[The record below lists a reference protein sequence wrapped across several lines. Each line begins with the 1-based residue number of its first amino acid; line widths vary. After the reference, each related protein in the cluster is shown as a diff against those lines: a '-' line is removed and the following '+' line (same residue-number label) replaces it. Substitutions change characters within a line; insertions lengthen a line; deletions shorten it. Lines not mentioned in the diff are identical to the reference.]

1 VRIPRCRATV
11 SEEIRNRSLG
21 NTGKAACIYRTVQ
34 AVLTRRARKLARTVY
49 TNPFRETKEECMRFF
64 CIFASVICLLAAASA
79 AELKIKVID
88 PQSAAVASAQVLLL
102 EGQTKSRPAVELTSA
117 EGVAVFRGIESG
129 PHQVRVL
136 VPGFAAETTALPANE
151 DSATIQLRLASAS
164 ETIVVTAT
172 RTPVPGEDAGA
183 DVATLNREQLQV
195 MNPVAADDALRFLPG
210 AVVNTAGQRG
220 GLSSL
225 FVRGGNSN
233 YNKVIVDG
241 VSVTEP
247 GGTIDFGT
255 LSLGEADRLEFLRG
269 TQSTLYGSDAMSSV
283 VQVWTRTGSTPVPEL
298 RFGADAGNYGTE
310 NGYASLA
317 GSRGRF
323 DYNVFGK
330 QFNTSGSGPNDDYSN
345 SLEGANLGFAVNQQV
360 SMRLRV
366 RHDNS
371 TTGVPGAWNFNGNNV
386 FDVDGTT
393 YVLSPDLGGRARK
406 NDLLA
411 SLDLTV
417 KTGSNWTHH
426 FTGFE
431 YNLKTTN
438 SDRGISPENTP
449 FGTINTPFEA
459 LVNINRAGFDYQGD
473 YVERSWAHTT
483 LGYEFEDENGSV
495 NDPIPA
501 DFASGGHGLRL
512 NQAAYAQQ
520 ALTLGRLTVIA
531 GGRFV
536 HNTTFGNTGVPRVA
550 LGFQALRGGH
560 IFSGTRLNF
569 SYATGIKEPRFEE
582 TFVSS
587 EFQLPNLNLKAER
600 NRALEAGF
608 QQNLLSRFV
617 LVANYFNNLFHDQIE
632 FVTVNPTTFLGQY
645 VNLQKSLAHGA
656 EAELQSRLTQR
667 LSWNTSYT
675 YTSTQI
681 LLAPA
686 GSFPPD
692 AQGDPLLRRPRH
704 SATTM
709 LTYLGPRWG
718 GNLGGSFV
726 GPRPDSDFDGFGIT
740 HTPGYFL
747 LNVGGWYKVNSRV
760 MVYGNV
766 ENVLDHFYEEVT
778 GYPALGANF
787 RAGMRFRVG
796 GE

>member
-1 VRIPRCRATV
+1 MVMRASGAWFLLFV
-11 SEEIRNRSLG
+11 S
-21 NTGKAACIYRTVQ
+21 
-34 AVLTRRARKLARTVY
+34 
-49 TNPFRETKEECMRFF
+49 
-64 CIFASVICLLAAASA
+64 LAAASA
-79 AELKIKVID
+79 ADLKVKVVD
-88 PQSAAVASAQVLLL
+88 PQSAAVPGAQVLLL
-102 EGQTKSRPAVELTSA
+102 EDKTASHPQVELTSA
-117 EGVAVFRGIESG
+117 EGLAVFREMAAG
-129 PHQVRVL
+129 PHHVRVL
-136 VPGFAAETTALPANE
+136 APGFAVDSTAVS
-151 DSATIQLRLASAS
+151 DSADSVTIQLRLAPTSQ
-164 ETIVVTAT
+164 TVVVTAT
-172 RTPVPGEDAGA
+172 RTPVEASSAGA
-183 DVATLNREQLQV
+183 AVEVLSGEQLQV

-283 VQVWTRTGSTPVPEL
+283 VQVWTRTGNTPVPEL
-298 RFGADAGNYGTE
+298 TFGADAGNYGTE

-323 DYNVFGK
+323 DYNVFGN
-330 QFNTSGSGPNDDYSN
+330 QFNTNGSGPNDAYSN
-345 SLEGANLGFAVNQQV
+345 SLEGTNVGFAVNQQV
-360 SMRLRV
+360 SLRLRV

-371 TTGVPGAWNFNGNNV
+371 VTGVPGAWNFNGQNV
-386 FDVDGTT
+386 FNIDGTT
-393 YVLSPDLGGRARK
+393 YVLSPDLGGKARQ
-406 NDLLA
+406 NNLLA
-411 SLDLTV
+411 SLDVAV

-438 SDRGISPENTP
+438 SDSGISPENTP

-483 LGYEFEDENGSV
+483 VGYEFEDENGSV

-512 NQAAYAQQ
+512 NQAAYVQQ

-531 GGRFV
+531 GGRFI

-550 LGFQALRGGH
+550 LGFQALRGSH

-587 EFQLPNLNLKAER
+587 EFQLPNPNLKAER

-608 QQNLLSRFV
+608 QQNLLKRFV

-632 FVTVNPTTFLGQY
+632 FVTVNPTTFVGEY
-645 VNLQKSLAHGA
+645 VNLEKSLAHGA
-656 EAELQSRLTQR
+656 EVELQSRLTQR
-667 LSWNTSYT
+667 LSSRC
-675 YTSTQI
+675 SGRPAS
-681 LLAPA
+681 APA
-686 GSFPPD
+686 QALGYYD
-692 AQGDPLLRRPRH
+692 AHLPR
-704 SATTM
+704 
-709 LTYLGPRWG
+709 
-718 GNLGGSFV
+718 
-726 GPRPDSDFDGFGIT
+726 
-740 HTPGYFL
+740 
-747 LNVGGWYKVNSRV
+747 
-760 MVYGNV
+760 
-766 ENVLDHFYEEVT
+766 
-778 GYPALGANF
+778 PALGSESQ
-787 RAGMRFRVG
+787 RQLRGPTPGLRL
-796 GE
+796 

>member
-1 VRIPRCRATV
+1 
-11 SEEIRNRSLG
+11 
-21 NTGKAACIYRTVQ
+21 
-34 AVLTRRARKLARTVY
+34 
-49 TNPFRETKEECMRFF
+49 MRF
-64 CIFASVICLLAAASA
+64 IRILTSVICLLAAASA
-79 AELKIKVID
+79 AEIKIKVVD
-88 PQSAAVASAQVLLL
+88 PQGAAVAGAQVVLL
-102 EGQTKSRPAVELTSA
+102 ESHSGSHPAVEMTSA
-117 EGVAVFRGIESG
+117 EGLAIFRGIG
-129 PHQVRVL
+129 TGAHQVRVL
-136 VPGFAAETTALPANE
+136 APGFAVETTTLSAAD
-151 DSATIQLRLASAS
+151 DSVTIPLRLAPAS
-164 ETIVVTAT
+164 ETVVVTAT
-172 RTPVPGEDAGA
+172 GTPVEASSAGA
-183 DVATLNREQLQV
+183 DVATLNHEQLQV
-195 MNPVAADDALRFLPG
+195 MNPVAADDAIRFLPG

-247 GGTIDFGT
+247 GGTIDLGT
-255 LSLGEADRLEFLRG
+255 LSLAETDRLEFLRG
-269 TQSTLYGSDAMSSV
+269 PQSTLYGSDAMTSV
-283 VQVWTRTGSTPVPEL
+283 VQVWTRNGSTPAPEL

-317 GSRGRF
+317 GTHGRF
-323 DYNVFGK
+323 DYNVFGN

-345 SLEGANLGFAVNQQV
+345 SLEGANVGFSINDQI
-360 SMRLRV
+360 SLRLRA

-371 TTGVPGAWNFNGNNV
+371 VTGTPGAWNFNGTNV
-386 FDVDGTT
+386 FDIGGVT
-393 YVLSPDLGGRARK
+393 YVLSPDLGGRARQ
-406 NDLLA
+406 NNMLA
-411 SLDLTV
+411 SLDLAV
-417 KTGSNWTHH
+417 KTGSSWTHH

-438 SDRGISPENTP
+438 SDNGISPENTP
-449 FGTINTPFEA
+449 FGPINTPFEA
-459 LVNINRAGFDYQGD
+459 LVNIDRAGFDYQGD
-473 YVERSWAHTT
+473 YVERTWAETT
-483 LGYEFEDENGSV
+483 IGYEFEDENGSV

-520 ALTLGRLTVIA
+520 ALTLGRLSVIA

-582 TFVSS
+582 TFVTGP
-587 EFQLPNLNLKAER
+587 FQLPNLNLKAER

-632 FVTVNPTTFLGQY
+632 FITVNPNTFVGQY

-656 EAELQSRLTQR
+656 EVELQSRLTQR

-681 LLAPA
+681 LLAPP
-686 GSFPPD
+686 GTPPPN
-692 AQGDPLLRRPRH
+692 AQGGPFIRRPRH
-704 SATTM
+704 SATTL
-709 LTYLGPRWG
+709 LTYHGPRWG

-726 GPRPDSDFDGFGIT
+726 GRRPDSDFDGFGIT

-747 LNVGGWYKVNSRV
+747 VDIGGWYKINSRV
-760 MVYGNV
+760 TAYANA
-766 ENVLDHFYEEVT
+766 ENVPNHFYEEVT

-787 RAGMRFRVG
+787 RAGMRFRIG

>member
-1 VRIPRCRATV
+1 MRAL
-11 SEEIRNRSLG
+11 R
-21 NTGKAACIYRTVQ
+21 AP
-34 AVLTRRARKLARTVY
+34 VLLFVA
-49 TNPFRETKEECMRFF
+49 
-64 CIFASVICLLAAASA
+64 LAAASA
-79 AELKIKVID
+79 ADLKVKVID
-88 PQSAAVASAQVLLL
+88 PQSAAVPGAQVSLFSKGTDTPLKL
-102 EGQTKSRPAVELTSA
+102 ATTSA
-117 EGVAVFRGIESG
+117 EGIATFGELSSG
-129 PHQVRVL
+129 SYQIQVL
-136 VPGFAAETTALPANE
+136 APGFAARTE
-151 DSATIQLRLASAS
+151 DVAAHSNVITIQLHLATAS
-164 ETIVVTAT
+164 ETVVVTAT
-172 RTPVPGEDAGA
+172 RTPVPAGETGA
-183 DVATLNREQLQV
+183 DVSTLENGQLET
-195 MNPVAADDALRFLPG
+195 MNPVASDDAVRFLPG

-241 VSVTEP
+241 VSVTEA
-247 GGTIDFGT
+247 GGTIDLGT
-255 LSLGEADRLEFLRG
+255 LSVAEAGRLEFLRG
-269 TQSTLYGSDAMSSV
+269 AQSTLYGSDAMSSV
-283 VQVWTRTGSTPVPEL
+283 LQVWTRTGSTPIPEF

-317 GSRGRF
+317 GSHRHF
-323 DYNVFGK
+323 DYLIFGN
-330 QFNTSGSGPNDDYSN
+330 QFNTNGSGPNDDYSN
-345 SLEGANLGFAVNQQV
+345 SLEGANLGF
-360 SMRLRV
+360 SMSDRISLRLRA

-371 TTGVPGAWNFNGNNV
+371 VTGAQGAWNFNATNV
-386 FDVDGTT
+386 FDIFGTT
-393 YVLSPDLGGRARK
+393 YVLSPDLGARARQ
-406 NDLLA
+406 NNLLA

-438 SDRGISPENTP
+438 LDNGISPENTP

-473 YVERSWAHTT
+473 YVERTWAETT
-483 LGYEFEDENGSV
+483 IGYEFEDENGSV
-495 NDPIPA
+495 NDPVPA
-501 DFASGGHGLRL
+501 EFASGGHGLRL
-512 NQAAYAQQ
+512 NEAAYAQQ
-520 ALTLGRLTVIA
+520 ALRLGRLNVIA

-550 LGFQALRGGH
+550 LGFQVFRGGRL
-560 IFSGTRLNF
+560 FSGTRLNF

-587 EFQLPNLNLKAER
+587 AFQLPNLNLKAER

-608 QQNLLSRFV
+608 QQHLLSRFV

-632 FVTVNPTTFLGQY
+632 FVPVSQNSFVGTY

-656 EAELQSRLTQR
+656 EVELQTRVTKR
-667 LSWNTSYT
+667 LSWNSSYT

-681 LLAPA
+681 LLALA
-686 GSFPPD
+686 GSFPPN

-704 SATTM
+704 SATSL
-709 LTYLGPRWG
+709 LTYLGGRWG
-718 GNLGGSFV
+718 GTLGGSFV
-726 GPRPDSDFDGFGIT
+726 GPRPDSDFDGFNIS

-747 LNVGGWYKVNSRV
+747 LDLGGWYKINSRIT
-760 MVYGNV
+760 VYANA
-766 ENVLDHFYEEVT
+766 ENALNRFYEEVT
-778 GYPALGANF
+778 GYPALRANV
-787 RAGMRFRVG
+787 RAGMRFRIG

>member
-1 VRIPRCRATV
+1 
-11 SEEIRNRSLG
+11 
-21 NTGKAACIYRTVQ
+21 
-34 AVLTRRARKLARTVY
+34 
-49 TNPFRETKEECMRFF
+49 MR
-64 CIFASVICLLAAASA
+64 
-79 AELKIKVID
+79 
-88 PQSAAVASAQVLLL
+88 
-102 EGQTKSRPAVELTSA
+102 
-117 EGVAVFRGIESG
+117 
-129 PHQVRVL
+129 
-136 VPGFAAETTALPANE
+136 
-151 DSATIQLRLASAS
+151 LRLATAS
-164 ETIVVTAT
+164 ETVVVTAT
-172 RTPVPGEDAGA
+172 RTLVPGEDAGA

-195 MNPVAADDALRFLPG
+195 MNPVAADDAVRFLPG

-225 FVRGGNSN
+225 FVRGGDSN

-241 VSVTEP
+241 VSVTEA
-247 GGTIDFGT
+247 GGTIDFGI
-255 LSLGEADRLEFLRG
+255 LSLAEADRLEFLRG
-269 TQSTLYGSDAMSSV
+269 TQSTLYGSDAMTSV
-283 VQVWTRTGSTPVPEL
+283 VQVWTRTGSTPAPEL

-317 GSRGRF
+317 GSHGHF
-323 DYNVFGK
+323 DYNVFGN
-330 QFNTSGSGPNDDYSN
+330 QFNTSGAGPDDDYSS
-345 SLEGANLGFAVNQQV
+345 SLEGTNVGLSISDQI
-360 SMRLRV
+360 SIRLRV
-366 RHDNS
+366 RHENS
-371 TTGVPGAWNFNGNNV
+371 VTGAPGAWNFNGTNV
-386 FDVDGTT
+386 FDVFGTT
-393 YVLSPDLGGRARK
+393 YVLSPDLGARARQ
-406 NDLLA
+406 NNMLA
-411 SLDLTV
+411 SLDLAV
-417 KTGSNWTHH
+417 KTGTNWTHH
-426 FTGFE
+426 LLGFE

-438 SDRGISPENTP
+438 FDSGISPENTP

-473 YVERSWAHTT
+473 YLERSWAHTT
-483 LGYEFEDENGSV
+483 IGYEFEDENGSV
-495 NDPIPA
+495 NDPIPM

-520 ALTLGRLTVIA
+520 ALALGRLSVIA

-536 HNTTFGNTGVPRVA
+536 HNTTFGNTVVPRVA
-550 LGFQALRGGH
+550 LGFQAFRGGH

-587 EFQLPNLNLKAER
+587 AFQLPNLNLKAER

-617 LVANYFNNLFHDQIE
+617 LVANYYNNLFHDQIE
-632 FVTVNPTTFLGQY
+632 FVTVDPTTFVGEY
-645 VNLQKSLAHGA
+645 VNLEKSLAHGA
-656 EAELQSRLTQR
+656 EVELQSRLTQR

-704 SATTM
+704 SATTL

-726 GPRPDSDFDGFGIT
+726 GPRPDSDFDGFGIA

-747 LNVGGWYKVNSRV
+747 LDVGGWYKINSRLTA
-760 MVYGNV
+760 YANAGNAL
-766 ENVLDHFYEEVT
+766 NRFYEEVT
-778 GYPALGANF
+778 GYPALRANF
-787 RAGMRFRVG
+787 RAGMRFRIG

>member
-1 VRIPRCRATV
+1 
-11 SEEIRNRSLG
+11 
-21 NTGKAACIYRTVQ
+21 
-34 AVLTRRARKLARTVY
+34 
-49 TNPFRETKEECMRFF
+49 MRFSR
-64 CIFASVICLLAAASA
+64 ILTSVICLLAAASA
-79 AELKIKVID
+79 AEIKIKVVD
-88 PQSAAVASAQVLLL
+88 PQSAAVAGAQVLLL
-102 EGQTKSRPAVELTSA
+102 EGNAASHLAVELTSA
-117 EGVAVFRGIESG
+117 DGLAIFRGIGTG

-136 VPGFAAETTALPANE
+136 VPGFAVATTTLSGAA
-151 DSATIQLRLASAS
+151 DSVTIQLQLAPAS
-164 ETIVVTAT
+164 ETVVVTAT
-172 RTPVPGEDAGA
+172 RTPVEASSAGA
-183 DVATLNREQLQV
+183 DVATLDHQQLQL

-210 AVVNTAGQRG
+210 AVVNTSGQRG

-247 GGTIDFGT
+247 GGTIDLGT
-255 LSLGEADRLEFLRG
+255 LSLAETGRLEFLRG
-269 TQSTLYGSDAMSSV
+269 AQSTLYGSDAMTSV
-283 VQVWTRTGSTPVPEL
+283 VQVWTRTGNTPVPEL

-317 GSRGRF
+317 GTRGRF
-323 DYNVFGK
+323 DYNVFGN
-330 QFNTSGSGPNDDYSN
+330 QFNTSGSGPDDDYSN
-345 SLEGANLGFAVNQQV
+345 SLEGANVGFSINDRT
-360 SMRLRV
+360 SLRLRA

-371 TTGVPGAWNFNGNNV
+371 VTGTPGAWNFNGANV
-386 FDVDGTT
+386 FDTGGTI
-393 YVLSPDLGGRARK
+393 YVLSPDLGARARQH
-406 NDLLA
+406 NTLA
-411 SLDLTV
+411 SLDLAV

-438 SDRGISPENTP
+438 IDSGISPENTP
-449 FGTINTPFEA
+449 FGPINTPFEA

-473 YVERSWAHTT
+473 YVERTWAETT
-483 LGYEFEDENGSV
+483 IGYEFEDENGSV
-495 NDPIPA
+495 NDPT
-501 DFASGGHGLRL
+501 FALGGHGLRL
-512 NQAAYAQQ
+512 NEAAYVQQ
-520 ALTLGRLTVIA
+520 ALTLGRLSVIA

-536 HNTTFGNTGVPRVA
+536 HNTTFGNTGVPRVG

-560 IFSGTRLNF
+560 MFSGTRLNF

-582 TFVSS
+582 TFVTGQY
-587 EFQLPNLNLKAER
+587 QLPNLNLKAER
-600 NRALEAGF
+600 NRAFEAGF
-608 QQNLLSRFV
+608 QQSLLSRFV

-632 FVTVNPTTFLGQY
+632 FVTVNPDTFQGQY

-656 EAELQSRLTQR
+656 EVELQSRITQR

-681 LLAPA
+681 LLAPPS
-686 GSFPPD
+686 SFSPNAP
-692 AQGDPLLRRPRH
+692 GDPLLRRPRH
-704 SATTM
+704 SATTL

-726 GPRPDSDFDGFGIT
+726 DSRPDSDFDGFGIN

-747 LNVGGWYKVNSRV
+747 LNIGGWYKINSRV
-760 MVYGNV
+760 TAYANA
-766 ENVLDHFYEEVT
+766 ENVTNHFYEEVT

-787 RAGMRFRVG
+787 RAGMRFRIG

>member
-1 VRIPRCRATV
+1 MRALRASLLLFVAV
-11 SEEIRNRSLG
+11 SL
-21 NTGKAACIYRTVQ
+21 
-34 AVLTRRARKLARTVY
+34 
-49 TNPFRETKEECMRFF
+49 P
-64 CIFASVICLLAAASA
+64 AASA
-79 AELKIKVID
+79 ADLKVKVVD
-88 PQSAAVASAQVLLL
+88 PQSAAVAGAQVSLFSKTSNTPLKIAATSP
-102 EGQTKSRPAVELTSA
+102 EGIATFGELA
-117 EGVAVFRGIESG
+117 SG
-129 PHQVRVL
+129 TYQIQVL
-136 VPGFAAETTALPANE
+136 APGFAEHTE
-151 DSATIQLRLASAS
+151 DVAAHSDVITVQLRLATAS
-164 ETIVVTAT
+164 ETVVVTAT
-172 RTPVPGEDAGA
+172 RTPVPAEESGA
-183 DVATLNREQLQV
+183 DVSTLEGVQLET
-195 MNPVAADDALRFLPG
+195 MNPVASDDAVRFLPG

-241 VSVTEP
+241 VSVTEA
-247 GGTIDFGT
+247 GGTIDLGT
-255 LSLGEADRLEFLRG
+255 LSLAGAGRLEFLRG
-269 TQSTLYGSDAMSSV
+269 AQSTLYGSDAMSSV
-283 VQVWTRTGSTPVPEL
+283 LQVWTRTGSTPVPEF
-298 RFGADAGNYGTE
+298 RFGADAGNYGSE

-323 DYNVFGK
+323 DYNVFGN

-345 SLEGANLGFAVNQQV
+345 SLEGANLGFSLSDKV
-360 SMRLRV
+360 SLRLRA

-371 TTGVPGAWNFNGNNV
+371 VTGAPGAWNFNGNNV
-386 FDVDGTT
+386 FDIFGTT
-393 YVLSPDLGGRARK
+393 YVLSPDLGARARQ
-406 NDLLA
+406 NNTLA
-411 SLDLTV
+411 SLDLAV

-426 FTGFE
+426 FTAFE

-438 SDRGISPENTP
+438 LDSGISPENTP

-473 YVERSWAHTT
+473 YAERSWAHTT
-483 LGYEFEDENGSV
+483 VGYEFEDENGSV

-501 DFASGGHGLRL
+501 DFASDGHGLRL
-512 NQAAYAQQ
+512 NEAAYVQQ
-520 ALTLGRLTVIA
+520 ALILGRLSVIA

-536 HNTTFGNTGVPRVA
+536 HNTTFGNIGVPRVA
-550 LGFQALRGGH
+550 LGFQALRGGR

-587 EFQLPNLNLKAER
+587 AFQLPNLNLKAER

-608 QQNLLSRFV
+608 QQNLLNRFV
-617 LVANYFNNLFHDQIE
+617 FVANYYNNLFHDQIA
-632 FVTVNPTTFLGQY
+632 FVTVNPTTFQGTY

-656 EAELQSRLTQR
+656 EAELQGRLTQR

-686 GSFPPD
+686 GSFSPN

-704 SATTM
+704 SATT
-709 LTYLGPRWG
+709 LLNYLGQRWG
-718 GNLGGSFV
+718 GTVGGSFV
-726 GPRPDSDFDGFGIT
+726 GPRPDSDFDGFNIT

-747 LNVGGWYKVNSRV
+747 LDVGGWYKVNSRV
-760 MVYGNV
+760 TVYANG
-766 ENVLDHFYEEVT
+766 ENVLNRFYEEVT
-778 GYPALGANF
+778 GYPALRANF
-787 RAGMRFRVG
+787 RAGMRVRIG

>member
-1 VRIPRCRATV
+1 MRALCVWLFLFGTV
-11 SEEIRNRSLG
+11 
-21 NTGKAACIYRTVQ
+21 TAA
-34 AVLTRRARKLARTVY
+34 
-49 TNPFRETKEECMRFF
+49 F
-64 CIFASVICLLAAASA
+64 A
-79 AELKIKVID
+79 AELKVKVID
-88 PQSAAVASAQVLLL
+88 PQSAAVAGARVSLLPPSGSAILGTQN
-102 EGQTKSRPAVELTSA
+102 TSA
-117 EGVAVFRGIESG
+117 EGLAVLRTPG
-129 PHQVRVL
+129 PGHYRIKVL
-136 VPGFAAETTALPANE
+136 AAGFAEDLSDAPSQADSITVRLHLAVTSETVVVSATRSPVPRE
-151 DSATIQLRLASAS
+151 DS
-164 ETIVVTAT
+164 
-172 RTPVPGEDAGA
+172 GA
-183 DVATLNREQLQV
+183 DVETLNGKQLQV

-225 FVRGGNSN
+225 FVRGGESN

-255 LSLGEADRLEFLRG
+255 LSLAGADRLEFLRG
-269 TQSTLYGSDAMSSV
+269 TQSTLYGSDAMTSV
-283 VQVWTRTGSTPVPEL
+283 VQVWTRTGSTPIPEL
-298 RFGADAGNYGTE
+298 LFGADAGNYGTE
-310 NGYASLA
+310 NGYTSLA
-317 GSRGRF
+317 GSRGPL
-323 DYNVFGK
+323 DYNLFGN
-330 QFNTSGSGPNDDYSN
+330 QFNTSGQGPNDDYSN
-345 SLEGANLGFAVNQQV
+345 SLEGANIGFSLNDQI
-360 SMRLRV
+360 SLRLRA

-371 TTGVPGAWNFNGNNV
+371 VTGTPGAWDFNGTNV
-386 FDVDGTT
+386 FDIGGVP
-393 YVLSPDLGGRARK
+393 YVLSPDLGERARQ
-406 NDLLA
+406 NNMLA
-411 SLDLTV
+411 SLDLAV
-417 KTGSNWTHH
+417 KTAAKWTHH

-431 YNLKTTN
+431 YNLKTAN
-438 SDRGISPENTP
+438 LDSGISPENTP

-473 YVERSWAHTT
+473 YVERTWAETT
-483 LGYEFEDENGSV
+483 IGYEFEDENGSV

-520 ALTLGRLTVIA
+520 ALSLGRLNIVT

-550 LGFQALRGGH
+550 LGLQALRGGR

-569 SYATGIKEPRFEE
+569 SYATGIKEPRFEQ

-587 EFQLPNLNLKAER
+587 EFQLPNLSLKAER
-600 NRALEAGF
+600 NRAFEAGF
-608 QQNLLSRFV
+608 QQKFLTRFV
-617 LVANYFNNLFHDQIE
+617 FAANYYNNLFHDQIE
-632 FVTVNPTTFLGQY
+632 FVTVNPTTFVGEY

-656 EAELQSRLTQR
+656 EVELESRLTQR

-686 GSFPPD
+686 GSSPPF

-704 SATTM
+704 SGTTL
-709 LTYLGPRWG
+709 LTYLGARWG

-726 GPRPDSDFDGFGIT
+726 GPRPDSDFDGFNID

-747 LNVGGWYKVNSRV
+747 LNLGGWYKINSRV
-760 MVYGNV
+760 TSYANV
-766 ENVLDHFYEEVT
+766 ENALDHFYEEVT
-778 GYPALGANF
+778 GYPALRANF
-787 RAGMRFRVG
+787 RAGFRFRIG
-796 GE
+796 GD

>member
-1 VRIPRCRATV
+1 
-11 SEEIRNRSLG
+11 
-21 NTGKAACIYRTVQ
+21 
-34 AVLTRRARKLARTVY
+34 
-49 TNPFRETKEECMRFF
+49 MRFF
-64 CIFASVICLLAAASA
+64 RIFGSAMCLLAAASA
-79 AELKIKVID
+79 AEIKIKVVD
-88 PQSAAVASAQVLLL
+88 PQSAVVAGAQVVLL
-102 EGQTKSRPAVELTSA
+102 EVENSSHPVVELTSA
-117 EGVAVFRGIESG
+117 EGLAIFRGIGSG

-136 VPGFAAETTALPANE
+136 VPGFAAKTTTL
-151 DSATIQLRLASAS
+151 SAAADPVTIQLRLAPAS
-164 ETIVVTAT
+164 ETVVVTAT
-172 RTPVPGEDAGA
+172 RTPVEASSAGA
-183 DVATLNREQLQV
+183 DVATLNQQQLQI

-247 GGTIDFGT
+247 GGTIDLGT
-255 LSLGEADRLEFLRG
+255 LSLAETSRLEFLRG
-269 TQSTLYGSDAMSSV
+269 AQSTLYGSDAMTSV
-283 VQVWTRTGSTPVPEL
+283 VQVWTRNGSTPVPEL
-298 RFGADAGNYGTE
+298 RFGADAGNYGME

-317 GSRGRF
+317 GAHGRF
-323 DYNVFGK
+323 DYNVFGN
-330 QFNTSGSGPNDDYSN
+330 QFNTSGSGPNEDYSN
-345 SLEGANLGFAVNQQV
+345 SLEGADVGFSINDQMSV
-360 SMRLRV
+360 RLRA

-371 TTGVPGAWNFNGNNV
+371 VTETPGAWNFNGQNIFHIGGV
-386 FDVDGTT
+386 T
-393 YVLSPDLGGRARK
+393 YVLSPDLGARARQ
-406 NDLLA
+406 NNMLA
-411 SLDLTV
+411 SLDLAV

-426 FTGFE
+426 FAGFE
-431 YNLKTTN
+431 YNLKTSN
-438 SDRGISPENTP
+438 IDSGISPENTP
-449 FGTINTPFEA
+449 FGPINTPFEA

-473 YVERSWAHTT
+473 YVERTWAETT
-483 LGYEFEDENGSV
+483 IGYEFEDENGSV
-495 NDPIPA
+495 NDPT
-501 DFASGGHGLRL
+501 FALGGHGLRL
-512 NQAAYAQQ
+512 NEAAYAQQ
-520 ALTLGRLTVIA
+520 ALTLGRLSVIA

-560 IFSGTRLNF
+560 ILSGTRLNF

-582 TFVSS
+582 TFVTGQ
-587 EFQLPNLNLKAER
+587 FQLPNLNLKAER
-600 NRALEAGF
+600 NRAFEAGF
-608 QQNLLSRFV
+608 QQNLLGRFV
-617 LVANYFNNLFHDQIE
+617 LVANYYNNLFHDQIE

-656 EAELQSRLTQR
+656 EVELQSRLTQR

-681 LLAPA
+681 LLAPP
-686 GSFPPD
+686 GSFPPN

-704 SATTM
+704 SATTL

-726 GPRPDSDFDGFGIT
+726 GPRPDSDFDGFGIN

-747 LNVGGWYKVNSRV
+747 LDIGGWYKVSSRV
-760 MVYGNV
+760 QVYANA
-766 ENVLDHFYEEVT
+766 ENVLNHFYEEVT

-787 RAGMRFRVG
+787 RAGMRFRIG

>member
-1 VRIPRCRATV
+1 
-11 SEEIRNRSLG
+11 
-21 NTGKAACIYRTVQ
+21 
-34 AVLTRRARKLARTVY
+34 
-49 TNPFRETKEECMRFF
+49 MRFF
-64 CIFASVICLLAAASA
+64 RVLTIVISLLAAAAA
-79 AELKIKVID
+79 AEIKIKVVD
-88 PQSAAVASAQVLLL
+88 PQSAGVAGAQVVLVPQGSTTPAAVAI
-102 EGQTKSRPAVELTSA
+102 TSA
-117 EGVAVFRGIESG
+117 EGLARFGDVASTPYHV
-129 PHQVRVL
+129 QVRAQ
-136 VPGFAAETTALPANE
+136 GFATRTIDLSSDAAE
-151 DSATIQLRLASAS
+151 ATVQLRLAVAA
-164 ETIVVTAT
+164 ETVVVTGT
-172 RTPVPGEDAGA
+172 RTPVPSEDAGA
-183 DVATLNREQLQV
+183 DVATLSGEQIQI

-241 VSVTEP
+241 VSVTEA

-255 LSLGEADRLEFLRG
+255 LPLDQADRLEFLRG
-269 TQSTLYGSDAMSSV
+269 AQSTLYGSDAMTSV
-283 VQVWTRTGSTPVPEL
+283 VQVWTRTGSTPTPEL
-298 RFGADAGNYGTE
+298 SFGADAGNYGTE

-317 GSRGRF
+317 GSHGRF
-323 DYNVFGK
+323 DYNVFGN
-330 QFNTSGSGPNDDYSN
+330 QFNTNGSGPNDAYSN
-345 SLEGANLGFAVNQQV
+345 SLEGANVGFGVNQQV
-360 SMRLRV
+360 SLRLRV

-371 TTGVPGAWNFNGNNV
+371 VTGVPGAWNFNGQNV
-386 FDVDGTT
+386 FNIDGTT
-393 YVLSPDLGGRARK
+393 YVLSPDLGGKARQ
-406 NDLLA
+406 NNLLA
-411 SLDLTV
+411 SLDLVV
-417 KTGSNWTHH
+417 KTGSNWTHR

-431 YNLKTTN
+431 YNLKTIN
-438 SDRGISPENTP
+438 SDSGISPQNTP

-483 LGYEFEDENGSV
+483 IGYEFEDENGSV

-501 DFASGGHGLRL
+501 DFASSGHGLRL
-512 NQAAYAQQ
+512 NEAAYAQQ
-520 ALTLGRLTVIA
+520 VLTLGRLNVVA
-531 GGRFV
+531 GGRFA
-536 HNTTFGNTGVPRVA
+536 HNTTFGNVGLPRVA

-587 EFQLPNLNLKAER
+587 AFQLPNLHLKAEQ
-600 NRALEAGF
+600 NRAFEAGF
-608 QQNLLSRFV
+608 QQNLLGRFV

-632 FVTVNPTTFLGQY
+632 FVTVNPTTFVGQY
-645 VNLQKSLAHGA
+645 INLEKSLAHGA
-656 EAELQSRLTQR
+656 EVEVQSRLTQR

-681 LLAPA
+681 LQAPP

-704 SATTM
+704 SGTTM
-709 LTYLGPRWG
+709 LTYLGSRWG
-718 GNLGGSFV
+718 ANLGGSFV
-726 GPRPDSDFDGFGIT
+726 GSRPDSDFDGFGIT

-747 LNVGGWYKVNSRV
+747 LNVGGWYKVNSRIA
-760 MVYGNV
+760 VYANV
-766 ENVLDHFYEEVT
+766 ENVLDHAYQEVT

-787 RAGMRFRVG
+787 RAGMRFRIG

>member
-1 VRIPRCRATV
+1 MRAL
-11 SEEIRNRSLG
+11 R
-21 NTGKAACIYRTVQ
+21 AP
-34 AVLTRRARKLARTVY
+34 VLLFVA
-49 TNPFRETKEECMRFF
+49 
-64 CIFASVICLLAAASA
+64 LAAASA
-79 AELKIKVID
+79 ADLKVKVID
-88 PQSAAVASAQVLLL
+88 PQSAAVPGAQVSLFSKGTDTPLKL
-102 EGQTKSRPAVELTSA
+102 ATTSA
-117 EGVAVFRGIESG
+117 EGIATFGELSSG
-129 PHQVRVL
+129 SYQIQVL
-136 VPGFAAETTALPANE
+136 APGFAARTE
-151 DSATIQLRLASAS
+151 DVAAHSNVITIQLHLATAS
-164 ETIVVTAT
+164 ETVVVTAT
-172 RTPVPGEDAGA
+172 RTPVPAGETGA
-183 DVATLNREQLQV
+183 DVSTLENGQLET
-195 MNPVAADDALRFLPG
+195 MNPVASDDAVRFLPG

-241 VSVTEP
+241 VSVTEA
-247 GGTIDFGT
+247 GGTIDLGT
-255 LSLGEADRLEFLRG
+255 LSVAEAGRLEFLRG
-269 TQSTLYGSDAMSSV
+269 AQSTLYGSDAMSSV
-283 VQVWTRTGSTPVPEL
+283 LQVWTRTGSTPIPEF

-317 GSRGRF
+317 GSHRHF
-323 DYNVFGK
+323 DYLIFGN
-330 QFNTSGSGPNDDYSN
+330 QFNTNGSGPNDDYSN
-345 SLEGANLGFAVNQQV
+345 SLEGANLGF
-360 SMRLRV
+360 SMSDRISLRLRA

-371 TTGVPGAWNFNGNNV
+371 VTGAQGAWNFNATNV
-386 FDVDGTT
+386 FDIFGTT
-393 YVLSPDLGGRARK
+393 YVLSPDLGARARQ
-406 NDLLA
+406 NNLLA

-438 SDRGISPENTP
+438 LDNGISPENTP

-473 YVERSWAHTT
+473 YVERTWAETT
-483 LGYEFEDENGSV
+483 IGYEFEDENGSV
-495 NDPIPA
+495 NDPVPA
-501 DFASGGHGLRL
+501 EFASGGHGLRL
-512 NQAAYAQQ
+512 NEAAYAQQ
-520 ALTLGRLTVIA
+520 ALRLGRLNVIA

-550 LGFQALRGGH
+550 LGFQVFRGGRL
-560 IFSGTRLNF
+560 FSGTRLNF

-587 EFQLPNLNLKAER
+587 AFQLPNLNLKAER

-608 QQNLLSRFV
+608 QQHLLSRFV

-632 FVTVNPTTFLGQY
+632 FVPVSQNSFVGTY

-656 EAELQSRLTQR
+656 EVELQTRVTKR
-667 LSWNTSYT
+667 LSWNSSYT

-686 GSFPPD
+686 GSFPPN

-704 SATTM
+704 SATSL
-709 LTYLGPRWG
+709 LTYLGGRWG
-718 GNLGGSFV
+718 GTLGGSFV
-726 GPRPDSDFDGFGIT
+726 GPRPDSDFDGFNIS

-747 LNVGGWYKVNSRV
+747 LDLGVWYKINSRIT
-760 MVYGNV
+760 VYANA
-766 ENVLDHFYEEVT
+766 ENALNRFYEEVT
-778 GYPALGANF
+778 GYPALRANV
-787 RAGMRFRVG
+787 RAGMRFRIG

>member
-1 VRIPRCRATV
+1 MRA
-11 SEEIRNRSLG
+11 LG
-21 NTGKAACIYRTVQ
+21 AWFLLFVA
-34 AVLTRRARKLARTVY
+34 
-49 TNPFRETKEECMRFF
+49 
-64 CIFASVICLLAAASA
+64 LAAASA
-79 AELKIKVID
+79 ADLKVKVID
-88 PQSAAVASAQVLLL
+88 PHSAAVAGAQVLLTSKCTGTSV
-102 EGQTKSRPAVELTSA
+102 EVATSSAV
-117 EGVAVFRGIESG
+117 GVATFAGLSIGDLPSG
-129 PHQVRVL
+129 NCPLHLQVL
-136 VPGFAAETTALPANE
+136 APGFASQIE
-151 DSATIQLRLASAS
+151 DIATHSDVITIQLRLAPAS
-164 ETIVVTAT
+164 ETVVVTAT
-172 RTPVPGEDAGA
+172 RTPVESSSAGA
-183 DVATLNREQLQV
+183 DVATLNREQLQI
-195 MNPVAADDALRFLPG
+195 MNPVAADDAIRFLPG
-210 AVVNTAGQRG
+210 AVVNTSGQRG

-247 GGTIDFGT
+247 GGTFDLGS
-255 LSLGEADRLEFLRG
+255 LPLGEADRLEFLRG
-269 TQSTLYGSDAMSSV
+269 AQSTLYGSDAMTSV
-283 VQVWTRTGSTPVPEL
+283 VQAWTSTGNTPVPEL

-310 NGYASLA
+310 NGYASFS
-317 GSRGRF
+317 GSHGRF
-323 DYNVFGK
+323 DYNIFGQ

-345 SLEGANLGFAVNQQV
+345 SLEGANIGFSVNDRI
-360 SMRLRV
+360 SLRLRA
-366 RHDNS
+366 RHNNS
-371 TTGVPGAWNFNGNNV
+371 VTGTPGAWNFNGNNV
-386 FDVDGTT
+386 FDVFGVT
-393 YVLSPDLGGRARK
+393 YALSPDLGARARQ
-406 NDLLA
+406 NNLLA
-411 SLDLTV
+411 SLDLAV

-431 YNLKTTN
+431 YDLKTTN
-438 SDRGISPENTP
+438 LDSGISPENTP

-473 YVERSWAHTT
+473 YVERTWAETT
-483 LGYEFEDENGSV
+483 IGYEFEDENGSV

-501 DFASGGHGLRL
+501 DFASGGRGLRL
-512 NQAAYAQQ
+512 NEAAYAQQ
-520 ALTLGRLTVIA
+520 ALTLGRLSVIA

-550 LGFQALRGGH
+550 VGFQARRGGH
-560 IFSGTRLNF
+560 LFSGTRLNF

-587 EFQLPNLNLKAER
+587 QFQLPNLNLKAER

-617 LVANYFNNLFHDQIE
+617 FVANYFNNLFHDQIE
-632 FVTVNPTTFLGQY
+632 FVTVNPDTFQGEY

-656 EAELQSRLTQR
+656 EVELQSRLTQR

-686 GSFPPD
+686 GSFLPN

-704 SATTM
+704 SATM
-709 LTYLGPRWG
+709 LLTYLGSRWG

-747 LNVGGWYKVNSRV
+747 LDTGGWYKINSRV
-760 MVYGNV
+760 MVYGNA
-766 ENVLDHFYEEVT
+766 ENILNRSYEEVT
-778 GYPALGANF
+778 GYPALRANF
-787 RAGMRFRVG
+787 RAGFRFRIG

>member
-1 VRIPRCRATV
+1 MRALCVWFCLFGTV
-11 SEEIRNRSLG
+11 
-21 NTGKAACIYRTVQ
+21 TAA
-34 AVLTRRARKLARTVY
+34 
-49 TNPFRETKEECMRFF
+49 F
-64 CIFASVICLLAAASA
+64 A
-79 AELKIKVID
+79 AELKVKVID
-88 PQSAAVASAQVLLL
+88 PQSAAVAGARVSLLPPSGSAVL
-102 EGQTKSRPAVELTSA
+102 GTQNTSA
-117 EGVAVFRGIESG
+117 EGLAVLRTPG
-129 PHQVRVL
+129 PGHYRIKVL
-136 VPGFAAETTALPANE
+136 APGFAEELSDAPSQADAITVRLHLAVTSETVVV
-151 DSATIQLRLASAS
+151 SATRN
-164 ETIVVTAT
+164 
-172 RTPVPGEDAGA
+172 PVPGEDSGA
-183 DVATLNREQLQV
+183 DVETLNGEQLQA
-195 MNPVAADDALRFLPG
+195 MSPVAADDALRFLPG

-225 FVRGGNSN
+225 FVRGGESN

-255 LSLGEADRLEFLRG
+255 LSLAGADRLEFLRG
-269 TQSTLYGSDAMSSV
+269 TQSTLYGSDAMTSV

-298 RFGADAGNYGTE
+298 LFGADAGNYGTE

-317 GSRGRF
+317 GSRGPL
-323 DYNVFGK
+323 DYNLFGN
-330 QFNTSGSGPNDDYSN
+330 QFNTSGQGPNEDYSN
-345 SLEGANLGFAVNQQV
+345 SLEGANIGFSLNDEI
-360 SMRLRV
+360 SLRLRA

-371 TTGVPGAWNFNGNNV
+371 VTGTPGAWNFNGANV
-386 FDVDGTT
+386 FDVGGVT
-393 YVLSPDLGGRARK
+393 YVLSPDLGGRARQ
-406 NDLLA
+406 NNTLA
-411 SLDLTV
+411 SLDLAV

-438 SDRGISPENTP
+438 LDSGISPENTP

-473 YVERSWAHTT
+473 YVERTWAETT
-483 LGYEFEDENGSV
+483 IGYEFEDENGSV

-520 ALTLGRLTVIA
+520 ALSLGRLNVVA

-550 LGFQALRGGH
+550 LGFQALRGGRV
-560 IFSGTRLNF
+560 FSGTHLNF
-569 SYATGIKEPRFEE
+569 SYATGIKEPRFEQ

-600 NRALEAGF
+600 NRAFEAGF
-608 QQNLLSRFV
+608 QQKFLTRFV
-617 LVANYFNNLFHDQIE
+617 FAANYYNNLFHDQIE
-632 FVTVNPTTFLGQY
+632 FVTVNPATFVGEY

-656 EAELQSRLTQR
+656 EVELESRLTQR

-686 GSFPPD
+686 GSFPPF

-704 SATTM
+704 SATTL
-709 LTYLGPRWG
+709 LTYLGGHWG

-726 GPRPDSDFDGFGIT
+726 GPRPDSDFDGFNIN

-747 LNVGGWYKVNSRV
+747 LNLGGWYKINSRV
-760 MVYGNV
+760 TAYANV
-766 ENVLDHFYEEVT
+766 ENALDHFYEEVT
-778 GYPALGANF
+778 GYPALRANF
-787 RAGMRFRVG
+787 RAGFRFRIG

>member
-1 VRIPRCRATV
+1 MRA
-11 SEEIRNRSLG
+11 L
-21 NTGKAACIYRTVQ
+21 C
-34 AVLTRRARKLARTVY
+34 
-49 TNPFRETKEECMRFF
+49 
-64 CIFASVICLLAAASA
+64 ASFLVFVFLSAASA
-79 AELKIKVID
+79 ADLKVKVVD
-88 PQSAAVASAQVLLL
+88 PQSAAVPGAQVLLL
-102 EGQTKSRPAVELTSA
+102 EDKTASHPQVELTSSD
-117 EGVAVFRGIESG
+117 GVAVFREIAAG
-129 PHQVRVL
+129 PHQIRVL
-136 VPGFAAETTALPANE
+136 APGFAVDSMALSDTA
-151 DSATIQLRLASAS
+151 DSVTIQLRLAPTSQ
-164 ETIVVTAT
+164 TVVVTAT
-172 RTPVPGEDAGA
+172 RTPVEASSAGA
-183 DVATLNREQLQV
+183 DVAALSGEQLQV

-225 FVRGGNSN
+225 FVRGGDSN

-255 LSLGEADRLEFLRG
+255 LSLAEADRLEFLRG
-269 TQSTLYGSDAMSSV
+269 AQSTLYGSDAMTSV
-283 VQVWTRTGSTPVPEL
+283 VQVWTRTGNTPIPEL

-310 NGYASLA
+310 SGYASLA
-317 GSRGRF
+317 GSHGRF
-323 DYNVFGK
+323 DYNLFGN

-345 SLEGANLGFAVNQQV
+345 SLEGANVGFLLNDKI
-360 SMRLRV
+360 SLRLRA

-371 TTGVPGAWNFNGNNV
+371 VTGTPGAWDFNGNNV
-386 FDVDGTT
+386 FNVFGTT
-393 YVLSPDLGGRARK
+393 YVLSPDLGARARQ
-406 NDLLA
+406 NNLLA
-411 SLDLTV
+411 SLDLAV

-438 SDRGISPENTP
+438 LDSGISPENTP
-449 FGTINTPFEA
+449 FGTLNTPFEA
-459 LVNINRAGFDYQGD
+459 LVNVNRAGFDYQGN
-473 YVERSWAHTT
+473 YVERNWAETT
-483 LGYEFEDENGSV
+483 IGYEFEDENGSV

-512 NQAAYAQQ
+512 NEAAYAQQ
-520 ALTLGRLTVIA
+520 ALTLGRLTVIT

-550 LGFQALRGGH
+550 LGFKVFHGGH
-560 IFSGTRLNF
+560 LFSGTRLNF

-587 EFQLPNLNLKAER
+587 QYQLPNLNLKAER
-600 NRALEAGF
+600 NRAFEAGF
-608 QQNLLSRFV
+608 QQNLLTRFIF
-617 LVANYFNNLFHDQIE
+617 VANYFNNLFHDQIE
-632 FVTVNPTTFLGQY
+632 FITVNPNTFVGEY
-645 VNLQKSLAHGA
+645 VNLEKSFAQGA

-675 YTSTQI
+675 YTSTEI
-681 LLAPA
+681 LLAPP
-686 GSFPPD
+686 GSSPPY

-704 SATTM
+704 TASTL

-747 LNVGGWYKVNSRV
+747 LDAGGWYKVNSRV
-760 MVYGNV
+760 TLYANA

-778 GYPALGANF
+778 GYPALRANF
-787 RAGMRFRVG
+787 RAGVRFRVG

>member
-1 VRIPRCRATV
+1 MRA
-11 SEEIRNRSLG
+11 L
-21 NTGKAACIYRTVQ
+21 C
-34 AVLTRRARKLARTVY
+34 
-49 TNPFRETKEECMRFF
+49 
-64 CIFASVICLLAAASA
+64 ASFLLFVLLAVASA
-79 AELKIKVID
+79 ADLKVKVVD
-88 PQSAAVASAQVLLL
+88 PQSAAVSGAQVSLFSKGTDTPLKIA
-102 EGQTKSRPAVELTSA
+102 TSSA
-117 EGVAVFRGIESG
+117 EGIATFNELSSG
-129 PHQVRVL
+129 SYQIQVL
-136 VPGFAAETTALPANE
+136 APGFAAQTE
-151 DSATIQLRLASAS
+151 DVAAHSDVVTIQLHLATAS
-164 ETIVVTAT
+164 ETVVVTAT
-172 RTPVPGEDAGA
+172 RTPVQASETGA
-183 DVATLNREQLQV
+183 DVATLEDGQLEI
-195 MNPVAADDALRFLPG
+195 MHPVASDDALRFLPG

-241 VSVTEP
+241 VSVTEA
-247 GGTIDFGT
+247 GGTIDLGT
-255 LSLGEADRLEFLRG
+255 LSLAEAGRLEFLRG
-269 TQSTLYGSDAMSSV
+269 AQSTLYGSDAMSSV
-283 VQVWTRTGSTPVPEL
+283 IQIWTRTGTTPVPEL

-317 GSRGRF
+317 GSSGRF
-323 DYNVFGK
+323 DYNVFGN
-330 QFNTSGSGPNDDYSN
+330 QFNTSGSGANDDYSN
-345 SLEGANLGFAVNQQV
+345 SLEGANLGFTV
-360 SMRLRV
+360 SDQISLRLRV

-371 TTGVPGAWNFNGNNV
+371 ATGVPGAWTFNGNNV
-386 FDVDGTT
+386 FDIDGVT
-393 YVLSPDLGGRARK
+393 YVLSPDLGGSARQ
-406 NDLLA
+406 NNTLA
-411 SLDLTV
+411 SLDLAA
-417 KTGSNWTHH
+417 KTGPNWTHH
-426 FTGFE
+426 VTGFE

-438 SDRGISPENTP
+438 LDSGISPENTP

-459 LVNINRAGFDYQGD
+459 LVNFNRAGFDYQGD

-483 LGYEFEDENGSV
+483 IGYEFEDENGFV

-501 DFASGGHGLRL
+501 AFASGGHGLRL
-512 NQAAYAQQ
+512 NEAAYVQQ
-520 ALTLGRLTVIA
+520 ALTLGRLNVIA
-531 GGRFV
+531 GGRFA
-536 HNTTFGNTGVPRVA
+536 HNTTFGNVGLPRVA
-550 LGFQALRGGH
+550 LGFQALRGSH

-617 LVANYFNNLFHDQIE
+617 FVANYFNNLFHDQIE
-632 FVTVNPTTFLGQY
+632 FVTVNPTTFVGEY
-645 VNLQKSLAHGA
+645 INLEKSLAHGA
-656 EAELQSRLTQR
+656 EVELQSRLTQR

-692 AQGDPLLRRPRH
+692 AQGDPLLRRPKH
-704 SATTM
+704 SATTL

-718 GNLGGSFV
+718 GTFGGSFV
-726 GPRPDSDFDGFGIT
+726 GPRPDSDFDGFNIN

-747 LNVGGWYKVNSRV
+747 LDVGGWYKVNSRV
-760 MVYGNV
+760 TLYANG
-766 ENVLDHFYEEVT
+766 ENVLNRFYEEVT
-778 GYPALGANF
+778 GYPALRANF
-787 RAGMRFRVG
+787 RAGVRFRIG

>member
-1 VRIPRCRATV
+1 
-11 SEEIRNRSLG
+11 
-21 NTGKAACIYRTVQ
+21 
-34 AVLTRRARKLARTVY
+34 
-49 TNPFRETKEECMRFF
+49 MRFF
-64 CIFASVICLLAAASA
+64 RVFMSVICLLAAPSA
-79 AELKIKVID
+79 AELKIKVVD
-88 PQSAAVASAQVLLL
+88 PQSAAVAGAQVLLL
-102 EGQTKSRPAVELTSA
+102 EGQTKSHPAVELTSA
-117 EGVAVFRGIESG
+117 EGVAVFRGIGSG

-136 VPGFAAETTALPANE
+136 VPGFAVETTALSANA
-151 DSATIQLRLASAS
+151 DSITVQLHLATAS
-164 ETIVVTAT
+164 ETVVVTAT

-195 MNPVAADDALRFLPG
+195 MNPVAADDAVRFLPG

-283 VQVWTRTGSTPVPEL
+283 VQVWTRTGNTPVPEL
-298 RFGADAGNYGTE
+298 RFGADAGNYSTE
-310 NGYASLA
+310 SGSASLA

-323 DYNVFGK
+323 DYNVFGN
-330 QFNTSGSGPNDDYSN
+330 QFNTSGSGPNTDYSN
-345 SLEGANLGFAVNQQV
+345 SLEGANLGFGVNQQI

-366 RHDNS
+366 RHDNN
-371 TTGVPGAWNFNGNNV
+371 TTGVPGALNFNGTNA
-386 FDVDGTT
+386 FDIGGTT
-393 YVLSPDLGGRARK
+393 YVLSPDLGGRARQ
-406 NDLLA
+406 NNLLA

-426 FTGFE
+426 FIGFE
-431 YNLKTTN
+431 YNLKTNN
-438 SDRGISPENTP
+438 SDSGISPENTP

-473 YVERSWAHTT
+473 YVERSWACTT
-483 LGYEFEDENGSV
+483 IGYEFEDENGSV

-536 HNTTFGNTGVPRVA
+536 HNTTFGNTGVPRLAV
-550 LGFQALRGGH
+550 GFQALRGGH

-600 NRALEAGF
+600 NRAFEAGF
-608 QQNLLSRFV
+608 QQNLLNRFV

-632 FVTVNPTTFLGQY
+632 FVTVNPTTFVGQY

-656 EAELQSRLTQR
+656 EVELQSRLTKH

-718 GNLGGSFV
+718 ANLGGSFL

-747 LNVGGWYKVNSRV
+747 LNIGGWYKVNSRV
-760 MVYGNV
+760 MIYGNV
-766 ENVLDHFYEEVT
+766 ENALDHFYEEVT

-787 RAGMRFRVG
+787 RAGMRFRIG